1 MTADLRIEGGC
12 VLIGETLEEAAID
25 IAQDSGGI
33 IAGIGGDRRAAH
45 RIDARGLMVLPGIV
59 DVHGDAF
66 ERQMMPRPGVDFPLE
81 VALLETDRQVVAN
94 GITTVF
100 HGVTCSWEPGLR
112 SVGNARAILDAMDR
126 LRLRFAADTH
136 YHLRHETF
144 NLDAEAEV
152 CEWLSKKRIGIL
164 AFNDHVT
171 SAVQS
176 RNRAKN
182 RAEMIKRSG
191 LSAEEF
197 DRLIDQILRRGNE
210 VPASIARLAEVAGAN
225 DIPIFSHDDTSP
237 AQRRWFRS
245 LGSRVSE
252 FPTTL
257 ETVEHAAQEGDDI
270 VLGAPNVVRG
280 GSHLGWTRAADMVQR
295 GLCSILASDY
305 YYPAQLLAAFRLVA
319 DSIAPLAAA
328 WRLISEAPA
337 AAAGFGDRGRIATGW
352 RADVILV
359 DVEHHPR
366 IVATIVAG
374 RVVYLAEARRLLTNS

>member
-1 MTADLRIEGGC
+1 MTADLRIEGGRA
-12 VLIGETLEEAAID
+12 LIGETLQEAAVD
-25 IAQDSGGI
+25 IAQDGI
-33 IAGIGGDRRAAH
+33 ISGIGADRRAAY

-81 VALLETDRQVVAN
+81 VALLDTDRQVVAN

-112 SVGNARAILDAMDR
+112 GVGNARGILDAMDR
-126 LRLRFAADTH
+126 LRSRFAADTH

-152 CEWLSKKRIGIL
+152 CEWLTRKRIGIL

-171 SAVQS
+171 STLES

-197 DRLIDQILRRGNE
+197 DHLIERIRRRGNE

-225 DIPIFSHDDTSP
+225 GIPVFSHDDTSP

-257 ETVEHAAQEGDDI
+257 ETVEDAAQEGDDI

-319 DSIAPLAAA
+319 DGIAPLAAA

-337 AAAGFGDRGRIATGW
+337 AAAGFSDRGRIATGC

-366 IVATIVAG
+366 VVATIVAG
-374 RVVYLAEARRLLTNS
+374 RVVYLAETCRLLTNG